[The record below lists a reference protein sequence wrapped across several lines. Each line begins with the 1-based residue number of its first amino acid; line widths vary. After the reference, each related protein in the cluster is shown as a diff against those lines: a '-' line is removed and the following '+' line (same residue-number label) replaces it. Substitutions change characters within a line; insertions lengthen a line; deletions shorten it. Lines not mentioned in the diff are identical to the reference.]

1 MIDKRRGLKAELSLL
16 MRFTSIFLLLLIT
29 FAPGC
34 TIDRDGADRPASNTA
49 IRSDNSTAATAKP
62 ADAPAEADAR
72 AAAKIMGSNAER
84 ELCYQTD
91 TGDNVVLK
99 SQTFA
104 IDFEPFRSTCFVT
117 EHNPEYDDPPMDSEI
132 AIYRKGKRLYG
143 FPNQFNGVT
152 TGCWVEAVGFQDLN
166 SDQLIDVIVI
176 GKCSAK
182 SAPYNENMV
191 YVNTGKAFTTN
202 EDANTK
208 ASEFTTVKAV
218 VGYVTENREIFFKQ

>member
-1 MIDKRRGLKAELSLL
+1 MRITSISLSLL
-16 MRFTSIFLLLLIT
+16 IAI
-29 FAPGC
+29 AAGC
-34 TIDRDGADRPASNTA
+34 GIDRNGPKGPASNTA
-49 IRSDNSTAATAKP
+49 NRSENSTAATAKP
-62 ADAPAEADAR
+62 ADLPAEADAR
-72 AAAKIMGSNAER
+72 AAAKIMGTNAAR
-84 ELCYQTD
+84 ELCYQID

-104 IDFEPFRSTCFVT
+104 IDFEPFKGTCFVT
-117 EHNPEYDDPPMDSEI
+117 AHNPEYDDPPMDSEI
-132 AIYRKGKRLYG
+132 AIYRNDKLLFD

-166 SDQLIDVIVI
+166 SDQFTDVVVV

-208 ASEFTTVKAV
+208 ISEFTTVKAI
-218 VGYVTENREIFFKQ
+218 VGFVSENREIFFKQ